1 MRTRFY
7 TAATN
12 ELPLASQA
20 AKKLW
25 RQSEVGVGSADR
37 SMTSAELVAIP
48 LTLVDYG
55 LTMTLMSDPEMLLMY
70 E

>member
-1 MRTRFY
+1 MRSRSY
-7 TAATN
+7 TAATD
-12 ELPLASQA
+12 ELPPTSQA

-25 RQSEVGVGSADR
+25 RQSEVGIGSADR
-37 SMTSAELVAIP
+37 RMTSAELVATP